1 MSFTTLKSIKYA
13 SIICALFVSNAYAL
27 QSDSNQPINIASDE
41 QFADLKDNKAVFS
54 GNVEATQGFILL
66 KADKA
71 EIIRNKD
78 GSLKSVK
85 TFGHPTTF
93 KQKQDDGKIIRS
105 QSSSIEYYPQHNL
118 VVLSGRAT
126 IWQDNSHVNGER
138 IEYNTLTQ
146 KLKASN
152 NNNQGGR
159 VRSTFIPQEL
169 KSNKQKN

>member
-1 MSFTTLKSIKYA
+1 MLFITRKRIKIATLACFCIFT
-13 SIICALFVSNAYAL
+13 NAYAL
-27 QSDSNQPINIASDE
+27 QSDNSQPINVISDE
-41 QFADLKDNKAVFS
+41 QFADLKDNKAIFS
-54 GNVEATQGFILL
+54 GNVEATQGSIVL

-71 EIIRNKD
+71 EIKRNAD
-78 GSLKSVK
+78 GSLQSIK

-93 KQKQDDGKIIRS
+93 KQDQDNGKVIHS
-105 QSSSIEYYPQHNL
+105 QSSSIEYYPKDNL
-118 VVLSGRAT
+118 VVLTGRAT
-126 IWQDNSHVNGER
+126 IWQDNSHVNGEK

-169 KSNKQKN
+169 KSTNSKN